1 MLGFKSKE
9 YQLQETIGTTISEIN
24 AIEAELTRRGKASTK
39 QTEKK
44 AEWLGIT
51 MEMQKEFSAKL
62 TQQIG
67 SEKEVQKLIK
77 SQQSEHDKL
86 KKVIEEEVDEY
97 IKQEEILAKTS
108 KTWTAIIQGIDGS
121 KHKVTGLTQAQAEAL
136 AEANRLARA
145 QELYEGAVKE
155 TEEAQDKLNEKQ
167 EKQRKA
173 IESSNQFAQDFMSA
187 VKGSS
192 AQATRFFNALKLDL
206 KQTKDGLQI
215 GFRYQLD
222 GNHRTFCDV
231 LKSISANRRE
241 DV

>member
-1 MLGFKSKE
+1 MINHGFKFKEMLGFKSKE
-9 YQLQETIGTTISEIN
+9 YQLPKLSTVISEIN
-24 AIEAELTRRGKASTK
+24 AIEAELTRREASTK

-51 MEMQKEFSAKL
+51 MEMQKEFSAEL

-77 SQQSEHDKL
+77 SKSEHDKL

-108 KTWTAIIQGIDGS
+108 KTWVAIIHGIDGS
-121 KHKVTGLTQAQAEAL
+121 KHKVSGLTKAQAEAL

-167 EKQRKA
+167 EKQ
-173 IESSNQFAQDFMSA
+173 E
-187 VKGSS
+187 
-192 AQATRFFNALKLDL
+192 
-206 KQTKDGLQI
+206 KQ
-215 GFRYQLD
+215 
-222 GNHRTFCDV
+222 
-231 LKSISANRRE
+231 
-241 DV
+241 